1 MGFISEIVIL
11 VQMEEDDVHELR
23 VRYLRCAVASPTIMG
38 ITPVK
43 YSAQRIIYVDRRPRC
58 CWDAFTFFAETT
70 ELFRM
75 LIPHLSCHDNIHR
88 MGEDKVRY
96 CVIIIIIIER
106 NSSPE

>member
-43 YSAQRIIYVDRRPRC
+43 YSVQRIIYVDRRPRC
-58 CWDAFTFFAETT
+58 CWDAFTFLQRRQSFLGCSFLT
-70 ELFRM
+70 
-75 LIPHLSCHDNIHR
+75 CHV
-88 MGEDKVRY
+88 M
-96 CVIIIIIIER
+96 IIFIGWGRIR
-106 NSSPE
+106 